1 MRQLIADLLIWL
13 LVGEFMIGSM
23 KEQVKEHIKTTGNTK
38 LSNAM
43 SNTMLDL
50 GTNILDM
57 STTDAN
63 FISSIAGRGR
73 DWTPFAVKSADRL
86 SQNIVRLGTGK
97 QDLVD
102 FMVKSFGAA
111 KNT

>member
-13 LVGEFMIGSM
+13 LVGEFMVGSM
-23 KEQVKEHIKTTGNTK
+23 KEQVKEHIKNTGGNTK
-38 LSNAM
+38 LSNAL

-57 STTDAN
+57 STTDAD

-73 DWTPFAVKSADRL
+73 DWTPFAVKSTDRL
-86 SQNIVRLGTGK
+86 S
-97 QDLVD
+97 
-102 FMVKSFGAA
+102 
-111 KNT
+111 